1 MKIISLLILAIG
13 FIISSSFTT
22 VADQTLRADK
32 SKSFLSYSANHALHA
47 WTGTSKKVD
56 CLLIFD
62 ADTKTFRKVAV
73 STNVA
78 DFDSANS
85 SRDGHALEVL
95 DAIKYPK
102 VTFGSTAIDPLKDG
116 KLKISGKLNFHG
128 KTKDITFEADY
139 KLTDKE
145 INVSGGFPVSM
156 TEFEVERPSFMLVK
170 TDDILEIKFNVV
182 FLKN

>member
-1 MKIISLLILAIG
+1 MKISSFLILAIG
-13 FIISSSFTT
+13 FFISSSFTT

-47 WTGTSKKVD
+47 WSGTSKKVD

-85 SRDGHALEVL
+85 SRDSHALEVL
-95 DAIKYPK
+95 DALKYPK
-102 VTFGSTAIDPLKDG
+102 VTFGSTAIELLKDG

>member
-13 FIISSSFTT
+13 FMISSSFTT
-22 VADQTLRADK
+22 VVDQTLRADK

-102 VTFGSTAIDPLKDG
+102 VTFGSTAIEPLKEG

-128 KTKDITFEADY
+128 KAKDITFEADY

-156 TEFEVERPSFMLVK
+156 TEFEVERPSFMLIK
-170 TDDILEIKFNVV
+170 TDDILEIKFNIV

>member
-1 MKIISLLILAIG
+1 MKISSLLILAIG

-32 SKSFLSYSANHALHA
+32 TKSSLTYSANHTLHA
-47 WTGTSKKVD
+47 WTGVSKKVD
-56 CLLIFD
+56 CLLIYD
-62 ADTKTFRKVAV
+62 EETKAFKKVAV

-78 DFDSANS
+78 DFDSKNS

-102 VTFGSTAIDPLKDG
+102 VTFGSTAIEPLKEG

-128 KTKDITFEADY
+128 KSKDITFEADY
-139 KLTDKE
+139 SLKDKE
-145 INVSGGFPVSM
+145 INVIGGFPVSM
-156 TEFEVERPSFMLVK
+156 TEFEVERPSFMLIK

>member
-1 MKIISLLILAIG
+1 MKISSLLILSLG
-13 FIISSSFTT
+13 FIISSSFTM
-22 VADQTLRADK
+22 VDQTLRADK

-47 WTGTSKKVD
+47 WTGISKKVD

-62 ADTKTFRKVAV
+62 DDTKTFRKVAV
-73 STNVA
+73 STGVS
-78 DFDSANS
+78 DFDSDNS
-85 SRDGHALEVL
+85 SRDSHALEVL

-102 VTFGSTAIDPLKDG
+102 VTFGSTSIEQDKDG

-128 KTKDITFEADY
+128 KVKDITFEADF

-145 INVSGGFPVSM
+145 ITVSGGFPVSM
-156 TEFEVERPSFMLVK
+156 TAFDVERPSFMLVK